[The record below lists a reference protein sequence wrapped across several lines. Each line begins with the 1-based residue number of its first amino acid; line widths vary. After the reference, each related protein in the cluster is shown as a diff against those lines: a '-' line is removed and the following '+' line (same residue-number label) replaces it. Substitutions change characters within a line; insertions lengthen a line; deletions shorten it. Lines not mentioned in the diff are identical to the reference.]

1 MTSIVLLIRYGALT
15 PIQCS
20 TEPKHLQSNTE
31 DSNLFRESGRFNH
44 APSFVLVHLCQT
56 ICIDRGK
63 MLQITNCQT
72 SKFKSIDYLRRQL
85 SLKLEEI
92 AVFGDNWNDQ
102 EILTEFPNGT
112 AIGNADRELLYQIRY
127 QTQNN
132 NKDKMTYA
140 LHTLLGLI

>member
-1 MTSIVLLIRYGALT
+1 
-15 PIQCS
+15 
-20 TEPKHLQSNTE
+20 
-31 DSNLFRESGRFNH
+31 
-44 APSFVLVHLCQT
+44 
-56 ICIDRGK
+56 

-132 NKDKMTYA
+132 DKDKMTYA